1 LKIKIAGSF
10 YSSHNN
16 SMKIK
21 TYEGALVPPAVAAE
35 IEALYQEVNTLKKH
49 IANTDKVVFDL
60 LEVLKGAA
68 IPYRK

>member
-1 LKIKIAGSF
+1 
-10 YSSHNN
+10 
-16 SMKIK
+16 MKIK

-35 IEALYQEVNTLKKH
+35 IEALYQEVDALKKH